1 MGLIWRI
8 IRRWRPGKDS
18 GTIAR
23 VSPEQQRERQRSE
36 ALYYAFVLGV
46 LGLGVV
52 GIGVLGF
59 QAAKALDR
67 R

>member
-1 MGLIWRI
+1 
-8 IRRWRPGKDS
+8 
-18 GTIAR
+18 